1 MSASPLTPHC
11 RIRSKRSERH
21 ASVFRALQ
29 REPAPIYVF
38 VTLPV
43 SQFVRLLSILAV
55 LTIHATYTAQMN
67 YRTPETAGMIDF
79 IGVLLNQL
87 SRFAVP
93 VFVFLS
99 GYGLAI
105 RFRDGQSLFASAA
118 DFYKNRMMRIGIPFI
133 VWTIGLLLLNNRMG
147 WFADL
152 GIAGSLWKSVKTL
165 LWTMWATGADYHFY
179 FFTIILWC
187 YLFFPI
193 LIRIRLGSA
202 LNYTVLALLL
212 LLQLSYQTPSHL
224 FFHEMGIDRPRFPS
238 SFFFSW
244 LFYFYAG
251 ITLARKDASTERV
264 DRPLMIAL
272 AALAVTLSFA
282 AVFAEYLYR
291 NDGQDPGNFDHFH
304 RYTIWCYAMSV
315 VWLFR
320 SLNRPLDSFLHG
332 SVASG
337 GSGGT
342 IGSTISYL
350 AGISFTVYI
359 IHTWILRVLAD
370 LPLFLKLGLL
380 FALAFGASAALDRLL
395 SRRDAGI
402 VRFLRLALGL
412 PA

>member
-1 MSASPLTPHC
+1 M
-11 RIRSKRSERH
+11 
-21 ASVFRALQ
+21 
-29 REPAPIYVF
+29 
-38 VTLPV
+38 TLPV
-43 SQFVRLLSILAV
+43 SQLLRLLSILAV
-55 LTIHATYTAQMN
+55 LTIHATHTAQMN
-67 YRTPETAGMIDF
+67 YRTPETAGMVDC

-105 RFRDGQSLFASAA
+105 RFRDGQSLFTSAA
-118 DFYKNRMMRIGIPFI
+118 DFYKNRMIRIGIPFI
-133 VWTIGLLLLNNRMG
+133 VWTIGLLLLNYRIG

-165 LWTMWATGADYHFY
+165 LWTIWATGADYHFY

-187 YLFFPI
+187 YLFFPF
-193 LIRIRLGSA
+193 LIRIRPGST
-202 LNYTVLALLL
+202 LNYAVLALLL
-212 LLQLSYQTPSHL
+212 LLQLSYLSPSHL
-224 FFHEMGIDRPRFPS
+224 LFHKMGIDRPVFPS

-244 LFYFYAG
+244 LFYFHAG
-251 ITLARKDASTERV
+251 ITLARKDASTERAY
-264 DRPLMIAL
+264 RPLMIVL
-272 AALAVTLSFA
+272 AAVAVTLSFA
-282 AVFAEYLYR
+282 AVFTEYLYY
-291 NDGQDPGNFDHFH
+291 NNGQDPGNFDHFH
-304 RYTIWCYAMSV
+304 RYTVWCYAMSV

-320 SLNRPLDSFLHG
+320 SLNRPLDAFLHG
-332 SVASG
+332 SVAPDS
-337 GSGGT
+337 SSRT
-342 IGSTISYL
+342 IESTISYL

-380 FALAFGASAALDRLL
+380 FAIAFGAAAALDRLL
-395 SRRDAGI
+395 SRRDVGI

>member
-1 MSASPLTPHC
+1 M
-11 RIRSKRSERH
+11 
-21 ASVFRALQ
+21 
-29 REPAPIYVF
+29 
-38 VTLPV
+38 TLPV
-43 SQFVRLLSILAV
+43 SQFLRLLSILAV

-67 YRTPETAGMIDF
+67 YRHPETADMVDF

-105 RFRDGQSLFASAA
+105 RFRDGQSLFASAT
-118 DFYKNRMMRIGIPFI
+118 DFYKNRMMRIGIPFV
-133 VWTIGLLLLNNRMG
+133 VWTIGLLLLSHRMG
-147 WFADL
+147 WFPEI
-152 GIAGSLWKSVKTL
+152 GMAGSLWKSVKTL

-187 YLFFPI
+187 YLFFPF

-202 LNYTVLALLL
+202 LNYAVLALLL

-224 FFHEMGIDRPRFPS
+224 FFHELGIDRPKFPS

-251 ITLARKDASTERV
+251 ITLARKDASNETV
-264 DRPLMIAL
+264 HRPLTIVL

-282 AVFAEYLYR
+282 VVFAEYLYR

-304 RYTIWCYAMSV
+304 RYTIWLYAMSTG
-315 VWLFR
+315 WLFR
-320 SLNRPLDSFLHG
+320 SLNDRLDRFLSRRVRFG
-332 SVASG
+332 SVV
-337 GSGGT
+337 
-342 IGSTISYL
+342 SYL

-380 FALAFGASAALDRLL
+380 FALAFGAAAALDRLL
-395 SRRDAGI
+395 SRRDVGI